1 MDSNH
6 AFITFKEP
14 SVMTQIFATQL
25 QVYNLSIQ
33 FKAEELDV
41 FYPRKFLLIMYKE
54 AGSYPDYLAIS
65 ILYK

>member
-1 MDSNH
+1 MDSNQ

-14 SVMTQIFATQL
+14 SVVTRL
-25 QVYNLSIQ
+25 QVYDLSTQ